1 MHICF
6 TYLVLEQLKNK
17 TIHCTVGAIAF
28 TTETICWHQ
37 FSILQTGDR
46 HPLSLGHIKRLE
58 DLCRY
63 EVEPS
68 R

>member
-6 TYLVLEQLKNK
+6 TYLVLEQLTNK

-28 TTETICWHQ
+28 TAETICWHQ
-37 FSILQTGDR
+37 FSILQTGV
-46 HPLSLGHIKRLE
+46 SLGHIKRLE

-63 EVEPS
+63 AVEPS

>member
-1 MHICF
+1 MHIYF

-28 TTETICWHQ
+28 TTETSVGISFRFCGQ
-37 FSILQTGDR
+37 ER
-46 HPLSLGHIKRLE
+46 HLLSLGHIKRLE

-63 EVEPS
+63 AVEPS